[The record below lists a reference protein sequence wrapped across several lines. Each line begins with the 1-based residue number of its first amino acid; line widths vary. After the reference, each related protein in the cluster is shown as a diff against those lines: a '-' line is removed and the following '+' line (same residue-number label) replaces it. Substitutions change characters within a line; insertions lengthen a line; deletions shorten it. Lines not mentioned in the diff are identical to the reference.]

1 MNRMVFLIT
10 TLAINAATFAADTD
24 GTQEPPSVFEGTIA
38 QSVAAVIV
46 FLVLLGV
53 LYKKAWGPIL
63 TGLQDRENKIKS
75 DLESAEKQAV
85 EAAQTLDAY
94 RTQLKEAQAEA
105 AGLIEQARKDAEQVA
120 AKLRSDT
127 EADIKSI
134 KDRATSD
141 IASAKEQAVKD
152 IYAQAAQLST
162 TIAGRI
168 LQREINAD
176 DQQQL
181 VQASLNELGNV
192 SQN

>member
-10 TLAINAATFAADTD
+10 TLAINAATFAEDAH
-24 GTQEPPSVFEGTIA
+24 GAEEPPSVFAGTIA
-38 QSVAAVIV
+38 QSIAAVIV